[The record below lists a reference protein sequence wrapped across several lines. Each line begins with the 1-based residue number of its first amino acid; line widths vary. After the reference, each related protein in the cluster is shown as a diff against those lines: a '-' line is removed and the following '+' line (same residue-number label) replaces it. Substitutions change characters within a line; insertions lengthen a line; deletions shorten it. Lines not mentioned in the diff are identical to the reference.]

1 MRSSITRFNHHFF
14 HALWKIQGIIYGLI
28 AWLMVNAA
36 AIAYFE
42 KISFADALYIT
53 FVTGLTIGYG
63 DIAPVTLIGRV
74 VAILTGLLGI
84 LINGLIAAVA
94 VYALRVTMAPP
105 TDSH

>member
-1 MRSSITRFNHHFF
+1 MSSFIRFNHYFF
-14 HALWKIQGIIYGLI
+14 HALSKIQGIIYGLF
-28 AWLMVNAA
+28 AWLVVDAA

-42 KISFADALYIT
+42 KMPFADALYFT

-63 DIAPVTLIGRV
+63 DIAPVTLAGRV

-84 LINGLIAAVA
+84 LITGLVVAVA
-94 VYALRVTMAPP
+94 VYALRKTMEPP

>member
-1 MRSSITRFNHHFF
+1 MRSSLTRFNHYFF

-28 AWLMVNAA
+28 AWLIVNAA

-42 KISFADALYIT
+42 KMPFADALYFT

-63 DIAPVTLIGRV
+63 DIAPVTLAGRV

-84 LINGLIAAVA
+84 LITGLIVAVA
-94 VYALRVTMAPP
+94 VYALRATMQPP

>member
-1 MRSSITRFNHHFF
+1 MSSFTRFNHYFF
-14 HALWKIQGIIYGLI
+14 YALSKIQGIIYGLF
-28 AWLMVNAA
+28 AWLVVDAA

-42 KISFADALYIT
+42 KMPFADALYFT

-63 DIAPVTLIGRV
+63 DIAPVTLAGRV

-84 LINGLIAAVA
+84 LITGLVVAVA
-94 VYALRVTMAPP
+94 VYALRKTMEPP

>member
-1 MRSSITRFNHHFF
+1 MSSINRFIYHFF

-28 AWLMVNAA
+28 AWLVVNAA

-42 KISFADALYIT
+42 KMYFADALYFS

-63 DIAPVTLIGRV
+63 DIVPVTLAGRV

-84 LINGLIAAVA
+84 LITGLIVAVA
-94 VYALRVTMAPP
+94 VYALRQTMPPP